1 MDFDLVELEHRI
13 IRRDPRGGVEVVL
26 GLGPLLPLAID
37 RGAKHIG
44 AGAVGI
50 KLEGLAQRVK
60 GAVRVVGIHFLNG
73 VGDQFLGGLGGVV
86 RLEDRAGAVGVA
98 CWARPGGERKRAEA
112 KRTQEK
118 ERRWAGMVGKV

>member
-1 MDFDLVELEHRI
+1 MAS
-13 IRRDPRGGVEVVL
+13 
-26 GLGPLLPLAID
+26 AINFW
-37 RGAKHIG
+37 A
-44 AGAVGI
+44 ASV
-50 KLEGLAQRVK
+50 
-60 GAVRVVGIHFLNG
+60 
-73 VGDQFLGGLGGVV
+73 GVV